1 MTTKLTSHLLRAFPT
16 EADRR
21 AGDLTADEVRKVL
34 AWYLA
39 PWEVAQLARAA
50 KGQTMAAD
58 VIADLISTQRGAAG
72 GGTVCQATRKGV
84 QVRLHDPEAQGGY
97 RTGLIR
103 WRLLQRV
110 IADGVTAERLA
121 ALNKALRDK
130 KPTLARRAAH
140 AIVTAG
146 PPVTQLDL
154 LNQLDQVDR
163 LGDVDQGT
171 TGGGRS

>member
-1 MTTKLTSHLLRAFPT
+1 MSPNLLRVFPT
-16 EADRR
+16 EADRA
-21 AGDLTADEVRKVL
+21 AGALTADEVRKVL

-58 VIADLISTQRGAAG
+58 VIADLIFTQRGAAG
-72 GGTVCQATRKGV
+72 GGIVCQATRKGV
-84 QVRLHDPEAQGGY
+84 QVRLHDPDAQGGY

-130 KPTLARRAAH
+130 KPIVARRAAH

-154 LNQLDQVDR
+154 LDQLHQV
-163 LGDVDQGT
+163 GDDEQGT
-171 TGGGRS
+171 GGGGRS

>member
-1 MTTKLTSHLLRAFPT
+1 MTLNLFPT
-16 EADRR
+16 EADRC
-21 AGDLTADEVRKVL
+21 AGDLTGDEVRKAVAGL
-34 AWYLA
+34 LA

-58 VIADLISTQRGAAG
+58 VIADLIGTQRGYAG
-72 GGTVCQATRKGV
+72 GGTICQATRKGV
-84 QVRLHDPEAQGGY
+84 QVRLHDPSAPGGY

-110 IADGVTAERLA
+110 VADGVTAERLA

-130 KPTLARRAAH
+130 KPIVARRAAH
-140 AIVTAG
+140 AIVVAG

-154 LNQLDQVDR
+154 LDQ
-163 LGDVDQGT
+163 LGDVDQGST
-171 TGGGRS
+171 GTAGGGRS

>member
-1 MTTKLTSHLLRAFPT
+1 MTPALLRKFPT
-16 EADRR
+16 EQDRA
-21 AGDLTADEVRKVL
+21 AGDLTRDEVRKVL
-34 AWYLA
+34 AGFLA

-72 GGTVCQATRKGV
+72 GGTVCQTTRKGV
-84 QVRLHDPEAQGGY
+84 QVRLHDPDAQGGY

-130 KPTLARRAAH
+130 KPNLARRAAH

-154 LNQLDQVDR
+154 LDQLGQLHQV
-163 LGDVDQGT
+163 GDVEQGT
-171 TGGGRS
+171 AGGGRS

>member
-1 MTTKLTSHLLRAFPT
+1 MTPNLLRPFPT
-16 EADRR
+16 EADRA
-21 AGDLTADEVRKVL
+21 AGALTADEVRKVL

-84 QVRLHDPEAQGGY
+84 QVRLHDPDAPGGY

-110 IADGVTAERLA
+110 VADGVTAERLA

-130 KPTLARRAAH
+130 KPILARRAAS

-154 LNQLDQVDR
+154 LDQVDGSDNR
-163 LGDVDQGT
+163 E
-171 TGGGRS
+171 GGGRS

>member
-1 MTTKLTSHLLRAFPT
+1 MTLHLFPS
-16 EADRR
+16 ERDRT
-21 AGDLTADEVRKVL
+21 AGALTADEVRRVL

-50 KGQTMAAD
+50 KGQMMAAD

-84 QVRLHDPEAQGGY
+84 QVRLHDGDAPDGY
-97 RTGLIR
+97 RTGLIQ

-110 IADGVTAERLA
+110 VADGVTAERLA

-130 KPTLARRAAH
+130 KPIVARRAAH

-154 LNQLDQVDR
+154 LDQ
-163 LGDVDQGT
+163 LGDGEGDTGSA
-171 TGGGRS
+171 GGGRS

>member
-1 MTTKLTSHLLRAFPT
+1 MSPNLLRVFPT
-16 EADRR
+16 EADRA
-21 AGDLTADEVRKVL
+21 AGALSAGEVRKVL
-34 AWYLA
+34 AWFLA

-72 GGTVCQATRKGV
+72 GGTVCQATRKGL
-84 QVRLHDPEAQGGY
+84 QVRLHDPAAQGGY

-130 KPTLARRAAH
+130 KPIVARRAAH

-154 LNQLDQVDR
+154 LDQLHQV
-163 LGDVDQGT
+163 GDVEQGAAGSA
-171 TGGGRS
+171 GGGRS

>member
-1 MTTKLTSHLLRAFPT
+1 MSPNLLRVFPT

-21 AGDLTADEVRKVL
+21 AGDLKADEVRQVL

-84 QVRLHDPEAQGGY
+84 QVRLHDPDAQGGY

-110 IADGVTAERLA
+110 VADGVTAERLA

-130 KPTLARRAAH
+130 KPVVARCAAH
-140 AIVTAG
+140 AIITAG

-154 LNQLDQVDR
+154 LDQLDR
-163 LGDVDQGT
+163 AADVEQGT
-171 TGGGRS
+171 AGGGRS

>member
-1 MTTKLTSHLLRAFPT
+1 MSPNLLRVFPT

-21 AGDLTADEVRKVL
+21 AGDLTADEVRGVL
-34 AWYLA
+34 AGFLA

-58 VIADLISTQRGAAG
+58 VIADLIGSQRGYAG
-72 GGTVCQATRKGV
+72 RGTVCQATRKGV
-84 QVRLHDPEAQGGY
+84 QVRLHDPDAPGGY

-110 IADGVTAERLA
+110 IADGVTVERLA

-130 KPTLARRAAH
+130 KPTAARRAAA

-154 LNQLDQVDR
+154 LDQLDQ
-163 LGDVDQGT
+163 LGESGDVDPG
-171 TGGGRS
+171 TGGGDRS

>member
-1 MTTKLTSHLLRAFPT
+1 MTTKLSTNLLPT
-16 EADRR
+16 EADRA
-21 AGDLTADEVRKVL
+21 AGALTADEVRQVL
-34 AWYLA
+34 ARFLA
-39 PWEVAQLARAA
+39 AWEVAQLARAS

-58 VIADLISTQRGAAG
+58 VIADLISSQRGYAG

-84 QVRLHDPEAQGGY
+84 QVRLHDPSAPGGY

-121 ALNKALRDK
+121 ALNTALRDK
-130 KPTLARRAAH
+130 KPIVARRAAQ

-154 LNQLDQVDR
+154 LDQLNELDEWNDR
-163 LGDVDQGT
+163 D
-171 TGGGRS
+171 GGRS

>member
-1 MTTKLTSHLLRAFPT
+1 MSPNLLRALPT
-16 EADRR
+16 EADRATGALM
-21 AGDLTADEVRKVL
+21 AGEVRQVL
-34 AWYLA
+34 AWFLA

-84 QVRLHDPEAQGGY
+84 QVRLHDPAAQGGY
-97 RTGLIR
+97 RTALIR

-110 IADGVTAERLA
+110 VADGVTADRLA

-130 KPTLARRAAH
+130 KPTAARGAAA

-146 PPVTQLDL
+146 PAATQLDL
-154 LNQLDQVDR
+154 LDQLDGSDNR
-163 LGDVDQGT
+163 E
-171 TGGGRS
+171 GGGRS

>member
-1 MTTKLTSHLLRAFPT
+1 MTPTLLRAFPT
-16 EADRR
+16 EADR
-21 AGDLTADEVRKVL
+21 AGGALTADEVRQVL

-72 GGTVCQATRKGV
+72 GGTICQATKKGV
-84 QVRLHDPEAQGGY
+84 QVRLHYPDAPGGY

-110 IADGVTAERLA
+110 VADGVTAERLA

-130 KPTLARRAAH
+130 KPIVARRAAH
-140 AIVTAG
+140 AIVTTG

-154 LNQLDQVDR
+154 LGQLDGSNNR
-163 LGDVDQGT
+163 E
-171 TGGGRS
+171 GGGRS

>member
-1 MTTKLTSHLLRAFPT
+1 MTLKLFPT
-16 EADRR
+16 EADRA
-21 AGDLTADEVRKVL
+21 AGSLTADEVRQVL

-39 PWEVAQLARAA
+39 PWEVAQLARAT

-58 VIADLISTQRGAAG
+58 VIADLISAQRGAAG
-72 GGTVCQATRKGV
+72 GGTVCQTTRRGV
-84 QVRLHDPEAQGGY
+84 QVRLHDPDAPGGY

-121 ALNKALRDK
+121 ALNKALREK
-130 KPTLARRAAH
+130 KPIVARRAAH
-140 AIVTAG
+140 AIVAAG

-154 LNQLDQVDR
+154 LDQ
-163 LGDVDQGT
+163 LGDVEQT
-171 TGGGRS
+171 AKESAGGGRS

>member
-1 MTTKLTSHLLRAFPT
+1 MAGKQTRHGLYLLSPDRA
-16 EADRR
+16 
-21 AGDLTADEVRKVL
+21 AGALTADEVRQVL
-34 AWYLA
+34 AWFLA

-58 VIADLISTQRGAAG
+58 VIAELISTQRGAAG
-72 GGTVCQATRKGV
+72 GGRICQATRKGV
-84 QVRLHDPEAQGGY
+84 QVRLHDPDAPGGY

-110 IADGVTAERLA
+110 IVDGVTAERLA

-130 KPTLARRAAH
+130 KPIVARRAAH

-146 PPVTQLDL
+146 PPVTQLD
-154 LNQLDQVDR
+154 QLHEA
-163 LGDVDQGT
+163 GDVEQGT
-171 TGGGRS
+171 AGGGRS

>member
-1 MTTKLTSHLLRAFPT
+1 MSPNLLRVFPT
-16 EADRR
+16 EAER
-21 AGDLTADEVRKVL
+21 AAGALTAAEVRTVL
-34 AWYLA
+34 AWFLA
-39 PWEVAQLARAA
+39 PWEVAQLARAS

-72 GGTVCQATRKGV
+72 SGTVCQATRKGV
-84 QVRLHDPEAQGGY
+84 QVRLHDPSVPGGY
-97 RTGLIR
+97 RAGLIR

-154 LNQLDQVDR
+154 LDQLDQV
-163 LGDVDQGT
+163 GDVEQGT
-171 TGGGRS
+171 AGGGRS

>member
-1 MTTKLTSHLLRAFPT
+1 MTPLLRSFPT
-16 EADRR
+16 EADRA
-21 AGDLTADEVRKVL
+21 AGALSADEVRQVL
-34 AWYLA
+34 ARFLA
-39 PWEVAQLARAA
+39 AWEVAQLARAS

-58 VIADLISTQRGAAG
+58 VIADLISTQHGAAG
-72 GGTVCQATRKGV
+72 GGRICQATRKGV
-84 QVRLHDPEAQGGY
+84 QVRLHDPDAPGGY

-121 ALNKALRDK
+121 ALHKALRDK
-130 KPTLARRAAH
+130 KPILARRAAH

-154 LNQLDQVDR
+154 LDQLDQSE
-163 LGDVDQGT
+163 DVDQET

>member
-1 MTTKLTSHLLRAFPT
+1 MTPNLLRAFPT
-16 EADRR
+16 EADRS
-21 AGDLTADEVRKVL
+21 AGALTADEVRQVL

-39 PWEVAQLARAA
+39 PWEVAQLARTA

-84 QVRLHDPEAQGGY
+84 QVRLHDPDAQGGY

-110 IADGVTAERLA
+110 VADGVTAERLA
-121 ALNKALRDK
+121 ALNTALRDK
-130 KPTLARRAAH
+130 KPIVARRAAH

-154 LNQLDQVDR
+154 LDQLHRV
-163 LGDVDQGT
+163 GNVEQGARGSA
-171 TGGGRS
+171 GGGRS

>member
-1 MTTKLTSHLLRAFPT
+1 MTLNLFPT

-21 AGDLTADEVRKVL
+21 AGDLNADEVREAIARL
-34 AWYLA
+34 LA

-58 VIADLISTQRGAAG
+58 VIADLISSQRGYAG
-72 GGTVCQATRKGV
+72 GGTISEAQRKGV
-84 QVRLHDPEAQGGY
+84 QVRLHDSSAPSGY
-97 RTGLIR
+97 RAGLIS

-110 IADGVTAERLA
+110 VADGVTTDRLA

-130 KPTLARRAAH
+130 KPIVAQRAAH

-146 PPVTQLDL
+146 PPVLQLDL
-154 LNQLDQVDR
+154 LDQLDQLDQV
-163 LGDVDQGT
+163 GDVKQGSKGT
-171 TGGGRS
+171 AGGDRS

>member
-1 MTTKLTSHLLRAFPT
+1 MSPNLLRAFPT
-16 EADRR
+16 EADRA
-21 AGDLTADEVRKVL
+21 AGVLTADEVRKVL

-72 GGTVCQATRKGV
+72 KGTVCQATRKGV
-84 QVRLHDPEAQGGY
+84 QVRLHDPDAPGGY

-110 IADGVTAERLA
+110 VADGVTAERLA
-121 ALNKALRDK
+121 ALNRALRDK
-130 KPTLARRAAH
+130 KPTTARRAAQ

-146 PPVTQLDL
+146 PPVTQLEL
-154 LNQLDQVDR
+154 LDQLDR
-163 LGDVDQGT
+163 AGDVGESE
-171 TGGGRS
+171 TGLAAG

>member
-1 MTTKLTSHLLRAFPT
+1 MTRHLFPSDRDRA
-16 EADRR
+16 
-21 AGDLTADEVRKVL
+21 AGALTADEVRQVL
-34 AWYLA
+34 AWFLA
-39 PWEVAQLARAA
+39 PWEVAQLARAT

-72 GGTVCQATRKGV
+72 GGTVCQTTRKGV
-84 QVRLHDPEAQGGY
+84 QVRLQDPDAPGGY

-130 KPTLARRAAH
+130 KPIVARCAAH
-140 AIVTAG
+140 AIVAAG

-154 LNQLDQVDR
+154 LDQ
-163 LGDVDQGT
+163 LGDVEQAAKESA
-171 TGGGRS
+171 GGGRS

>member
-1 MTTKLTSHLLRAFPT
+1 MTPNLLRAFPT
-16 EADRR
+16 EADRA
-21 AGDLTADEVRKVL
+21 AGALTADEVRRVL

-39 PWEVAQLARAA
+39 PWEVAQLARAS
-50 KGQTMAAD
+50 KGLTMAAD
-58 VIADLISTQRGAAG
+58 VIADMISTQHGAAG
-72 GGTVCQATRKGV
+72 GGRICQATRKGV
-84 QVRLHDPEAQGGY
+84 QVRLHDPSAPGGY

-130 KPTLARRAAH
+130 KPTAARRAAH

-154 LNQLDQVDR
+154 LDQLDELDEWDNR
-163 LGDVDQGT
+163 D
-171 TGGGRS
+171 GGGRS